1 MTLHKRN
8 ELERAQWDAYLA
20 RQDVSTFERIRRHPV
35 TLVLCLIGIGA
46 CAVGTVVLLLRG

>member
-20 RQDVSTFERIRRHPV
+20 RQDDSLIDRLMHSPWTFGVCLAALCSVPV
-35 TLVLCLIGIGA
+35 IALIFCLG
-46 CAVGTVVLLLRG
+46 

>member
-20 RQDVSTFERIRRHPV
+20 RQDTSVVGRVLRSPITFGICLAALCAVPV
-35 TLVLCLIGIGA
+35 VAVILCLG
-46 CAVGTVVLLLRG
+46 C

>member
-20 RQDVSTFERIRRHPV
+20 RQDVSVIERIRRHPV
-35 TLVLCLIGIGA
+35 TLVISLVALGA
-46 CAVGTVVLLLRG
+46 CLVGTVVVLLGG

>member
-20 RQDVSTFERIRRHPV
+20 SKDGSLVDRLMRSPWTFGICLAALCAAPV
-35 TLVLCLIGIGA
+35 V
-46 CAVGTVVLLLRG
+46 TVVLLLEC

>member
-20 RQDVSTFERIRRHPV
+20 RQDVSLIDRLMHSPWTFGICLAALCAVPV
-35 TLVLCLIGIGA
+35 IAVILCLE
-46 CAVGTVVLLLRG
+46 C

>member
-8 ELERAQWDAYLA
+8 ELQRAQWDAYLA
-20 RQDVSTFERIRRHPV
+20 RQDTSVVERVLRSPV

>member
-20 RQDVSTFERIRRHPV
+20 RQDASVVERVLRSPV

-46 CAVGTVVLLLRG
+46 FAVGTVVLLLRG

>member
-20 RQDVSTFERIRRHPV
+20 RQDVSVVERIRRHPV
-35 TLVLCLIGIGA
+35 TLVISLVALGA
-46 CAVGTVVLLLRG
+46 CLVGTVVVLLGG

>member
-20 RQDVSTFERIRRHPV
+20 RQDVSVIERIRRHPV
-35 TLVLCLIGIGA
+35 TLVISLVALGVCL
-46 CAVGTVVLLLRG
+46 VGTVVVLLGG